1 MGNAHQTPLGFH
13 FFLAPQV
20 ESAEVHVV
28 FEEAEDRLHLDGAL
42 RPQTLAHGAGE
53 VGAGLAAVFEQ
64 AEAEADLAVALRTRA
79 LGLERAGGALVAGI
93 DPALAEIAVISG
105 VAGLAFKVQT
115 LVGRADEFVFL
126 LIVGEV
132 LGQELAF
139 ADQFG
144 FAEVMSILVKGVVL
158 EVIAQLLFFEV
169 GVVLFTAI
177 ACITDDIP
185 GEASQV
191 LAQVFQMRDQAG
203 LGQGFSA
210 PRSSFMRMQLASG
223 SVLA

>member
-1 MGNAHQTPLGFH
+1 
-13 FFLAPQV
+13 
-20 ESAEVHVV
+20 
-28 FEEAEDRLHLDGAL
+28 
-42 RPQTLAHGAGE
+42 
-53 VGAGLAAVFEQ
+53 
-64 AEAEADLAVALRTRA
+64 
-79 LGLERAGGALVAGI
+79 
-93 DPALAEIAVISG
+93 
-105 VAGLAFKVQT
+105 
-115 LVGRADEFVFL
+115 
-126 LIVGEV
+126 
-132 LGQELAF
+132 
-139 ADQFG
+139 
-144 FAEVMSILVKGVVL
+144 MSILVKGVVL